1 MCGIVF
7 LFCKM
12 KRSGKLRVAVV
23 GAGAAGL
30 CAARHI
36 LSRAESFE
44 APVVFEQS
52 ARVGGTWYYEERV
65 GTSDDGR
72 PVHGS
77 MYRDLRWRIHR
88 AFAGD
93 LHSHI
98 WLSIKGFK
106 LL

>member
-1 MCGIVF
+1 M
-7 LFCKM
+7 
-12 KRSGKLRVAVV
+12 AVV

-65 GTSDDGR
+65 GTSEDGR

-77 MYRDLRWRIHR
+77 MYRDLRWRITR
-88 AFAGD
+88 KRVFTERLRGTWT
-93 LHSHI
+93 HI
-98 WLSIKGFK
+98 YDF
-106 LL
+106 LLKD

>member
-1 MCGIVF
+1 MN
-7 LFCKM
+7 
-12 KRSGKLRVAVV
+12 RTGKHRVAVV

-44 APVVFEQS
+44 PPVVFEQS

-72 PVHGS
+72 PIHSS
-77 MYRDLRWRIHR
+77 MYRDLRWRTTYRRVMHTT
-88 AFAGD
+88 
-93 LHSHI
+93 LQY
-98 WLSIKGFK
+98 FK
-106 LL
+106 QHTQWPLY